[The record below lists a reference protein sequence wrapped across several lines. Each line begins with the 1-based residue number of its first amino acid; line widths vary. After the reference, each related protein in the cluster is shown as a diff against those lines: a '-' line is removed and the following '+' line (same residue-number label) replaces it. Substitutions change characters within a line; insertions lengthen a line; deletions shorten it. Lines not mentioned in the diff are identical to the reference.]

1 MSLQFA
7 VQDSYHSNVKNKS
20 SFLLLDSWIWV
31 FGFRYR
37 TIVRSW
43 ERNIGTGME
52 QTVNWSGMALGAF

>member
-1 MSLQFA
+1 MVA
-7 VQDSYHSNVKNKS
+7 NPCV
-20 SFLLLDSWIWV
+20 LLTVPLPSWIWV

-52 QTVNWSGMALGAF
+52 QSVNWSGMALGAF